1 MTEIKNP
8 TDFKN
13 PTDVQQLAAWAHR
26 ATYEQL
32 SQESVKQLPVHLLD
46 CVGCSLASLGAPPV
60 TAMRSLIEDMAGT
73 GNCPLVGGGSSNLM
87 YSVLWHT
94 ALVRYVDFMDN
105 FLAAK
110 ETCHTADNFGAVL
123 STAAHGGATGKE
135 FMTALAVGY
144 TAQSRFVDHGTFME
158 RGLDH
163 TAQLGFSIGAAI
175 GPLLGF
181 SEAQTANGI
190 AMAAANSASY
200 DNIRAKPLSQWK
212 GLASSQSAFGTIN
225 AMLLAGRGVTGP
237 LQIIE
242 GPGGV
247 NALLGAKIAIDWSKE
262 GYEGITTSAIKKYN
276 SEIHTQ
282 SSVECMLQL
291 RSKNNI
297 NPSDVKAIQALVTE
311 ITYNF
316 TGGGSYGN
324 STDNINSKEQAD
336 HSLQY
341 LVAVALIDG
350 AVGPA
355 QFDPARIQKQ
365 DVQDLLCKV
374 AVQPDDAFTQAYP
387 QHMPAKMTV
396 QTSDGKTITEEVQDY
411 AGMPVRPFTW
421 EQSVAKYESLTQG
434 RIDKSLAGEIAAAVK
449 GIETTSARD
458 LLSLLNKV
466 PTPQAPA
473 TA

>member
-1 MTEIKNP
+1 MTDVE
-8 TDFKN
+8 N
-13 PTDVQQLAAWAHR
+13 PTDVQQLVAWAYR
-26 ATYEQL
+26 ATYDRL
-32 SQESVKQLPVHLLD
+32 SPNSIKQLPVHLLD

-60 TAMRSLIEDMAGT
+60 SAMRSLIQDMAGT
-73 GNCPLVGGGSSNLM
+73 GDCPLAGGGSSNLM

-110 ETCHTADNFGAVL
+110 ETCHTADNFGAIL
-123 STAAHGGATGKE
+123 ATSAHAGISGKE
-135 FMTALAVGY
+135 FATALAVGY

-175 GPLLGF
+175 GPLLGL
-181 SEAQTANGI
+181 SQAQAANGI
-190 AMAAANSASY
+190 AMAAASGASY

-242 GPGGV
+242 GSGGV
-247 NALLGAKIAIDWSKE
+247 NALLGAKIAIDWAKE
-262 GYEGITTSAIKKYN
+262 GYEGITTSTIKKYN

-282 SSVECMLQL
+282 SAIECMLQL
-291 RSKNNI
+291 RSKNKIDPGN
-297 NPSDVKAIQALVTE
+297 VKAIQASVTE

-324 STDNINSKEQAD
+324 STSNINSKEQAD

-341 LVAVALIDG
+341 LMAVALIDG

-365 DVQDLLCKV
+365 DVQELLCKV
-374 AVQPDDAFTQAYP
+374 TAQPNAAFTKAYP

-396 QTSDGKTITEEVQDY
+396 QTNDGKTITEEVQDFP
-411 AGMPVRPFTW
+411 GMQVRPFTW

-434 RIDKSLAGEIAAAVK
+434 RIDKSLADEIVAAVK
-449 GIETTSARD
+449 RFETTSARD
-458 LLSLLNKV
+458 LMALLNKV
-466 PTPQAPA
+466 PTPKTPA
-473 TA
+473 IA